1 MLATAAADTNNR
13 SISVT
18 PDEQGGAAGSTA
30 AAKAAPWEGPQRRL
44 NHFVRTVAFLER
56 AGNGLGTLAFTW
68 ATVVILG
75 GFSTNLGPDF
85 WYATAIVFLEAFR
98 VFSRESRSDDELLFK
113 TTGGIRLKR
122 VKLIGNVPY
131 YLNVGIVMVCL
142 YGTIEFLLIHY
153 KYLPH
158 PPHRMPYHFIL
169 LAVLL
174 ALGSMVQLPTIVKHM
189 KGHPLLQ
196 SSPLVAV
203 LAFGGVLLWTNA
215 PARFAALVVA
225 PLFVGCLQYSLIA
238 ACLHRTNILLHLPL
252 PIWLQK
258 LGTLIFPVWIAISV
272 PIAFGPMGILIL
284 LGTLLVGNIQIPM
297 ALARIGLSSMRLSSK
312 ESHKIPN
319 SDNNNEHLA
328 PALKIFYSMVLGQ
341 GTLYILACI
350 CESVLFH
357 FLRGSLALAL
367 SDVKEGF
374 ESVDLYYEHAYDK
387 CMADGVLAQEDLNL
401 VRFAVDSLSSNSR
414 TKKLAAVQILH
425 SLLLPREASNK
436 LHVAEI
442 TTSTKAVA
450 TLISMLSWTRPQ
462 DQDIRFFAAK
472 IVTEL
477 AGDLLIVGIPGTI
490 QIVSSLLDSDAKNSL
505 AMQSISAQRGDTNEQ
520 SKDNWKLTSHG
531 SAAGVG
537 IKGVE
542 AGYQTLTILQ
552 DYSAHAAANNSKWC
566 YKICKFL
573 RSVKDMVSVPKE
585 VKEPWKD
592 EDSFPIQGMLIL
604 EKLTHNPDNCAEINR
619 AAGLIRKII
628 GFMSYTTDTTN
639 VTEERKK
646 LYVTS
651 ALKLIAKLVSANGEI
666 GLALRQKI
674 SEQPFLLSN
683 LAEILEDSRNGI
695 DQQLT
700 MVILSKLALDDET
713 SHEIGRFQLFIP
725 KLMQAFLGR
734 YESINKYYNS
744 SLQMVAGEALSNLS
758 MENSANCLSILDE
771 TRYDLIDN
779 LKDMIQNDE
788 YAYFAATLLQN
799 LCAHSRD
806 KLQHLGSSEC
816 FSSALQVVLLK
827 MMVAEGKQLESLIGL
842 VSQIYTVIPEHFAH
856 KLESHENAR
865 GLVEKLV
872 GTLNCNKKP
881 SHEYPRMRRVIVEM
895 AISIVDS
902 CPHYA
907 TIFREQGMME
917 ALTMVESTPSKVEK
931 YMVFFG
937 DIGVVPERGLPL
949 RDLVAKAKGLT
960 ESSTST
966 PGAQLVILHD

>member
-1 MLATAAADTNNR
+1 MAAA
-13 SISVT
+13 
-18 PDEQGGAAGSTA
+18 
-30 AAKAAPWEGPQRRL
+30 AAPWEAPERRL
-44 NHFVRTVAFLER
+44 NRFVRTVAFLER
-56 AGNGLGTLAFTW
+56 TGNGLGTLAFTW
-68 ATVVILG
+68 ATVVVLG

-122 VKLIGNVPY
+122 VRLIGNVPY

-142 YGTIEFLLIHY
+142 CGTIEFLLIHY
-153 KYLPH
+153 KYLPQ
-158 PPHRMPYHFIL
+158 PPHRMPYHFLL

-215 PARFAALVVA
+215 PPRFAALVVA
-225 PLFVGCLQYSLIA
+225 PLFVGCLQYSLIP
-238 ACLHRTNILLHLPL
+238 ACLHRIKILTHLP
-252 PIWLQK
+252 IRLQK
-258 LGTLIFPVWIAISV
+258 LGPLIFPIWIAISV

-297 ALARIGLSSMRLSSK
+297 ALARIGLSSMRLSSE
-312 ESHKIPN
+312 ESHKVPN
-319 SDNNNEHLA
+319 GDNNNEHLG

-350 CESVLFH
+350 CESVPFH
-357 FLRGSLALAL
+357 FLRGSLARAL

-387 CMADGVLAQEDLNL
+387 CMADGVLVQEDLNL

-436 LHVAEI
+436 KLPVSQI
-442 TTSTKAVA
+442 TTCTQAVA
-450 TLISMLSWTRPQ
+450 TLISMLGWTGPE
-462 DQDIRFFAAK
+462 DKDIRFFAAK
-472 IVTEL
+472 ITAEL
-477 AGDLLIVGIPGTI
+477 AGDLLTVGIPGTI
-490 QIVSSLLDSDAKNSL
+490 QMVYSLLDSDAKNSL
-505 AMQSISAQRGDTNEQ
+505 VTQTISAQRWYTNEQ
-520 SKDNWKLTSHG
+520 SNDNRQVTSHG

-537 IKGVE
+537 IKGAE

-552 DYSAHAAANNSKWC
+552 DYSAHAADNNRKWC

-585 VKEPWKD
+585 GKEPWKD
-592 EDSFPIQGMLIL
+592 EDSFPVQGMLIL
-604 EKLTHNPDNCAEINR
+604 EKLTHDPDNCAEINR
-619 AAGLIRKII
+619 AAGLIPKII
-628 GFMSYTTDTTN
+628 GFMSYTTDTTYIS
-639 VTEERKK
+639 EERKK
-646 LYVTS
+646 LYITS
-651 ALKLIAKLVSANGEI
+651 ALKLITKLVSTKGEI

-674 SEQPFLLSN
+674 SEQPFLLNN
-683 LAEILEDSRNGI
+683 LAEILEGSHTGI
-695 DQQLT
+695 DQQFT
-700 MVILSKLALDDET
+700 MAILSKLALDDET
-713 SHEIGRFQLFIP
+713 RHEIGTFQLFIP

-734 YESINKYYNS
+734 DESINKNYDS

-758 MENSANCLSILDE
+758 MENSANCLSILEE
-771 TRYDLIDN
+771 TRYNLIDN

-788 YAYFAATLLQN
+788 YAYFPATLLQN

-806 KLQHLGSSEC
+806 KLQHLVSSER
-816 FSSALQVVLLK
+816 FSSILQVVLLK
-827 MMVAEGKQLESLIGL
+827 MMVTEGKQLECLIGL
-842 VSQIYTVIPEHFAH
+842 ASQIYTVIPEHFAH
-856 KLESHENAR
+856 KLASHKNAR

-881 SHEYPRMRRVIVEM
+881 SHEYPRMRRVVVEM
-895 AISIVDS
+895 AMSVVDS
-902 CPHYA
+902 CPQYT

-917 ALTMVESTPSKVEK
+917 ALTKVERTPSKVEK

-937 DIGVVPERGLPL
+937 DTGVVLERGLPL
-949 RDLVAKAKGLT
+949 RDLVARAKGLT

-966 PGAQLVILHD
+966 PGAQPV